1 MGPSSCQGLCR
12 TLCNQPSLELKSTC
26 PDGPAQ
32 SARLARA
39 ATRSTSSCAVA
50 GDAPRP
56 GPVQR
61 DWPHWCAGDECGQV
75 AVRAPETAAG
85 GTVRRGEGML
95 ALGGREPE
103 GATHLLSRSLPGAQG
118 SHGATHGQQEGPA
131 ACLSVNLVASISW
144 EAEGGV
150 RHEPEEAKESD
161 GASRQHCRFLL

>member
-103 GATHLLSRSLPGAQG
+103 GGHSPSFQVTARSAGEPRGHARAAGRARRLPQFKSCGFDI
-118 SHGATHGQQEGPA
+118 
-131 ACLSVNLVASISW
+131 V
-144 EAEGGV
+144 GG
-150 RHEPEEAKESD
+150 
-161 GASRQHCRFLL
+161 